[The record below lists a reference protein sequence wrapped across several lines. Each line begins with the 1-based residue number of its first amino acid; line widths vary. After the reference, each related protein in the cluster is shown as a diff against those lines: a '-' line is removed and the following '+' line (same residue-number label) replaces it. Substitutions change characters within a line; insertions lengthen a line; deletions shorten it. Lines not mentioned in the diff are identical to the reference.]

1 MTVTD
6 HYLRSAGT
14 ASLTP
19 AQLLR
24 MRAALL
30 EQRDFR
36 LEQLAELS
44 RDDARLGGAIGE
56 VAASLSHAARFAL
69 AEIDAALERLRR
81 GVFGRC
87 TACGEHIPIGRLEIL
102 PMAALCVSCQRTREH
117 SGEYA

>member
-6 HYLRSAGT
+6 RRISPAGT
-14 ASLTP
+14 APLT
-19 AQLLR
+19 ATQLRR
-24 MRAALL
+24 MRVALL

-36 LEQLAELS
+36 LEQLAELN
-44 RDDARLGGAIGE
+44 RDDARLDGAIGE
-56 VAASLSHAARFAL
+56 VTASLSHAARFAL
-69 AEIDAALERLRR
+69 TEIDAALERLRH

-87 TACGEHIPIGRLEIL
+87 AACAEQIPIGRLEIL